1 MKEKQVQKEIGWLL
15 KEKYRGRLTAA
26 AKKDIAKLKEGE
38 PVDYLIGFVEFAG
51 CAIDVSLKPLIP
63 RPETEY
69 WIQKAIGDIQSSS
82 LGNVNI
88 RCLDIFAG
96 SGCIG
101 IAVLKNIDKSHV
113 DFAEKEKKFMR
124 QILLNLKKNKI
135 SKRRFT
141 VMHSD
146 IFDGIS
152 GDYNYIFANPP
163 YVAKKRRKSVQAS
176 VLTYEPQ
183 GALFAGKDGL
193 KYIKEFLK
201 EARHHL
207 LENGKIYLEFDS
219 PQKKEIDRLL
229 KEYNYSSWK
238 FYKDQYNK
246 WRFVIISSASFI

>member
-1 MKEKQVQKEIGWLL
+1 MKEEQLQKEIAWLL
-15 KEKYRGRLTAA
+15 KEKYRGRLTTA
-26 AKKDIAKLKEGE
+26 AKKDIAKLKKEE

-51 CAIDVSLKPLIP
+51 CAIDISLKPLIP

-82 LGNVNI
+82 FSNVNI

-135 SKRRFT
+135 SKRRFA

-152 GDYNYIFANPP
+152 RKYNYIFANPP
-163 YVAKKRRKSVQAS
+163 YVAKNRMKSVQTS
-176 VLTYEPQ
+176 VLKYEPQ

-193 KYIKEFLK
+193 KYIKGFLK
-201 EARHHL
+201 EAEHYL
-207 LENGKIYLEFDS
+207 LKNGRIYLEFDS
-219 PQKKEIDRLL
+219 SQKNEIANLL
-229 KEYNYSSWK
+229 KTFEYKNWK

-246 WRFVIISSASFI
+246 WRFVVII